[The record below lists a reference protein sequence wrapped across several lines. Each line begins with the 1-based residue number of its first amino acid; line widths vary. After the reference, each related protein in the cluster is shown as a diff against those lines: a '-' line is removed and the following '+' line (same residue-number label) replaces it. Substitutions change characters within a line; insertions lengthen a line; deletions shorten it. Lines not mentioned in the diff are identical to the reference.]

1 MPAQISSKW
10 FSAELWLKGIAA
22 AAISGAANG
31 IVTGFA
37 AIGIDPHHFNL
48 AAGIH
53 DTLKIGGVSALL
65 SAILGVALYL
75 RQSPLPREWDAAP
88 SDCFARDADSSADAR
103 AENNRDSRDEHPNDR
118 DHIRD
123 ARDPH
128 SAGN

>member
-1 MPAQISSKW
+1 MPAKLSSKW
-10 FSAELWLKGIAA
+10 FSAELWLKGAAA

-48 AAGIH
+48 SAGIH

-75 RQSPLPREWDAAP
+75 RQSPLPREWDDAP
-88 SDCFARDADSSADAR
+88 SEFAAHDANSSSDMRADNYDHAH
-103 AENNRDSRDEHPNDR
+103 DDHHSDR
-118 DHIRD
+118 DHD
-123 ARDPH
+123 H
-128 SAGN
+128 T